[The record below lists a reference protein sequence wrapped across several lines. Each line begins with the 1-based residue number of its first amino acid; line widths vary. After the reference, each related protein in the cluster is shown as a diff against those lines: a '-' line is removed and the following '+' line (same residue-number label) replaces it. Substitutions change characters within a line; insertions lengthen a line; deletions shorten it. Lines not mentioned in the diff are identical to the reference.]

1 MKAQW
6 MVIPFQGPSVE
17 AKKGWEQDS
26 SRLLRK
32 NIYHLA
38 WNSKPPD
45 SVDGTGLLLIQ
56 STNHWSRDFFEY
68 YSKSKMSNRTLVKRE
83 PRNWQVGSQSLRKMP
98 PEVRRQKK
106 SCVRMTWLSRA
117 IGRTS
122 QFWHFCHCILFA
134 PPAKSFYFVSEWIC
148 PREERKYRA
157 LLSEEVFPCAAGWP
171 GSAEEQNIC
180 HSSIEFRLG
189 DIHQWIIPVLWKE
202 EKYMKVQIPSKIKY
216 SHVWLLKS
224 ASAHWIY
231 LKWAS
236 SRSLH
241 KVELTVNIE
250 HCELLVWLLDCG
262 LAN

>member
-6 MVIPFQGPSVE
+6 MGIPFQGPSVE
-17 AKKGWEQDS
+17 AKKGWKQDS
-26 SRLLRK
+26 GCLLRK
-32 NIYHLA
+32 NLYHLA
-38 WNSKPPD
+38 WISKPSD
-45 SVDGTGLLLIQ
+45 SADGTGLLLLQ
-56 STNHWSRDFFEY
+56 STNQWSSDFSFEY
-68 YSKSKMSNRTLVKRE
+68 YSKNKMSNRTLVRRE
-83 PRNWQVGSQSLRKMP
+83 PWSCQVGSQSLRKMP

-106 SCVRMTWLSRA
+106 SCVRMIITIDR
-117 IGRTS
+117 RTS
-122 QFWHFCHCILFA
+122 QLWHFCHCILFA
-134 PPAKSFYFVSEWIC
+134 PPPKSFYLLSEWIC
-148 PREERKYRA
+148 SRMERKYRA

-180 HSSIEFRLG
+180 HSSIEFRLD
-189 DIHQWIIPVLWKE
+189 DIRQWIIPVLWKE

-231 LKWAS
+231 LKSA

-250 HCELLVWLLDCG
+250 YCELLVWLLDCG

>member
-1 MKAQW
+1 
-6 MVIPFQGPSVE
+6 
-17 AKKGWEQDS
+17 
-26 SRLLRK
+26 
-32 NIYHLA
+32 
-38 WNSKPPD
+38 
-45 SVDGTGLLLIQ
+45 
-56 STNHWSRDFFEY
+56 
-68 YSKSKMSNRTLVKRE
+68 MSNRRRE
-83 PRNWQVGSQSLRKMP
+83 PWNWQVGSQSLRKMR

-106 SCVRMTWLSRA
+106 SCVRMTITIDR
-117 IGRTS
+117 RTS
-122 QFWHFCHCILFA
+122 QFWYFCHCILFA
-134 PPAKSFYFVSEWIC
+134 PPPKSLYLVSEWIC

-157 LLSEEVFPCAAGWP
+157 MLSEEVFPCASGWP

-180 HSSIEFRLG
+180 HSLIEFRLG
-189 DIHQWIIPVLWKE
+189 DIHQWIIPVLSKE
-202 EKYMKVQIPSKIKY
+202 EKYIKVEIPSKIKY

>member
-1 MKAQW
+1 MG
-6 MVIPFQGPSVE
+6 IPFQGPSVE
-17 AKKGWEQDS
+17 AKKGWKEDS
-26 SRLLRK
+26 GCLLRK
-32 NIYHLA
+32 NLYHLA
-38 WNSKPPD
+38 WISIPSD
-45 SVDGTGLLLIQ
+45 SEDTTGLLLLQ
-56 STNHWSRDFFEY
+56 FTNQWSSDFSFEY
-68 YSKSKMSNRTLVKRE
+68 YSKNKMSNRTLVRRK
-83 PRNWQVGSQSLRKMP
+83 PWNWQVGSQSLRKMR

-106 SCVRMTWLSRA
+106 SCVRMTWLSRS

-134 PPAKSFYFVSEWIC
+134 PPPPRACIWC
-148 PREERKYRA
+148 PRKERKYRA

-180 HSSIEFRLG
+180 HSPIEFRLG

-231 LKWAS
+231 KSGHLDHCIRS
-236 SRSLH
+236 S
-241 KVELTVNIE
+241 
-250 HCELLVWLLDCG
+250 
-262 LAN
+262 